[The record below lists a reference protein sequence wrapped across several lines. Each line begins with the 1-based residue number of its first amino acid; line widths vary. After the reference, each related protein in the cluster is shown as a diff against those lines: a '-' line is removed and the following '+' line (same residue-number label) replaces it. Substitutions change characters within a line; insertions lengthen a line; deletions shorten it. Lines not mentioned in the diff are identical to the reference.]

1 MGVAA
6 MTAADAR
13 VENHAKPT
21 IPKPPTRLSGCR
33 ATCIYGSDLWRYR
46 GDRPLNGPRRWDTST
61 AGIVDEIGSADTT
74 VKPGQFA
81 GADGSP
87 DDCCSSA
94 GWLTAERPTTV
105 QPQEPRQP

>member
-6 MTAADAR
+6 MTAADVR

-21 IPKPPTRLSGCR
+21 IPKPRTRCPAVG
-33 ATCIYGSDLWRYR
+33 DLHLRVGPVALPR
-46 GDRPLNGPRRWDTST
+46 DRQLNGPRRWDMST
-61 AGIVDEIGSADTT
+61 AGNVDEIGSADTT

-87 DDCCSSA
+87 DGCCSSA

>member
-6 MTAADAR
+6 MTAADVR
-13 VENHAKPT
+13 VENHANRPS
-21 IPKPPTRLSGCR
+21 RNHRRGCP
-33 ATCIYGSDLWRYR
+33 AVGDLHLRVGPVALPR
-46 GDRPLNGPRRWDTST
+46 DRPLNGPRRWDMST